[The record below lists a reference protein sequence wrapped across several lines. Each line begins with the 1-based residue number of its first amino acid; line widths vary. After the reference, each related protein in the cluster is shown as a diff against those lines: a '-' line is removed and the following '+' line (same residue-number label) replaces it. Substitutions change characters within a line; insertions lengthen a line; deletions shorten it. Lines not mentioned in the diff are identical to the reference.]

1 MRGKRKVNWPGERI
15 YTGSASPKPESQL
28 LAAKVPPARAADSRQ
43 DPAPCDPLAEQRD
56 ISSPYIG
63 AARVH
68 AKSSAPILFPVK
80 A

>member
-1 MRGKRKVNWPGERI
+1 MWGKGNVNWTGEQI
-15 YTGSASPKPESQL
+15 YTGSASPKPECQL
-28 LAAKVPPARAADSRQ
+28 LAAKVPPVRTADSRQ

-56 ISSPYIG
+56 ISSPYAG

-68 AKSSAPILFPVK
+68 AKSSAPILFPDK